1 MYYSLFNIATRHI
14 IRLTF
19 GSYQPVLIN
28 QLVSLPSLSR
38 LTVLFYQLLVDKT
51 DHTELFS
58 LHINVGIWAVQFKKK
73 KCIPEIAANMK
84 ALISALI
91 VRHDF
96 LKDNSTQRNNL
107 IEFLSGRENNVF
119 NSKNSVYSLSIAD
132 SFFSLDELSS
142 RTLFKWKKL
151 VWFPVSHVLEFWWW
165 TFQSND
171 ASALYML
178 C

>member
-1 MYYSLFNIATRHI
+1 MLEFEPYNS
-14 IRLTF
+14 
-19 GSYQPVLIN
+19 
-28 QLVSLPSLSR
+28 
-38 LTVLFYQLLVDKT
+38 
-51 DHTELFS
+51 
-58 LHINVGIWAVQFKKK
+58 KKK

-84 ALISALI
+84 ALISTLI